1 MPTTKYEILKVSP
14 SLPRSTTLSLPA
26 GPRPFWL
33 PNETDWPDD
42 EVETEPDWAA
52 RASPLPYVPI
62 LPSSRLGV
70 LQTSSSTKKEALRS
84 LFLKSTSLFLIN
96 GPDSAWALDSINFEA
111 AKPMQNFLIHLSL
124 LVLAGY
130 PIRPSEAQLPAE
142 ASNRLI
148 SNIATAGHNM
158 TSCVI
163 RICHY
168 GPSWACPEQAEF
180 LLGEIAAAV
189 IKLTRSKTVVLRLLH
204 ENGLPS
210 TDTVG
215 LPRLQ
220 AVSVRERGRT
230 ESEYAAFPV
239 YGRLDEMLS
248 SVLGPSETVTND
260 GGYYTLTYHPQSH
273 LDKVNSHTALGDRG
287 IGTAEGSEES
297 GVSN

>member
-1 MPTTKYEILKVSP
+1 
-14 SLPRSTTLSLPA
+14 
-26 GPRPFWL
+26 
-33 PNETDWPDD
+33 
-42 EVETEPDWAA
+42 
-52 RASPLPYVPI
+52 
-62 LPSSRLGV
+62 
-70 LQTSSSTKKEALRS
+70 
-84 LFLKSTSLFLIN
+84 
-96 GPDSAWALDSINFEA
+96 
-111 AKPMQNFLIHLSL
+111 
-124 LVLAGY
+124 
-130 PIRPSEAQLPAE
+130 
-142 ASNRLI
+142 
-148 SNIATAGHNM
+148 M
-158 TSCVI
+158 TSRVI

-180 LLGEIAAAV
+180 LLGEVAAAV
-189 IKLTRSKTVVLRLLH
+189 IKVTRSKTVVLRLLH

-260 GGYYTLTYHPQSH
+260 YYSLTYHPQSH

-287 IGTAEGSEES
+287 IGTAEEPEES
-297 GVSN
+297 GVSKEALGDSSPILVFEIPKE